1 MNMFFICLDVLIM
14 GDVFRGW
21 IPSPANLSVPN
32 FCLAFEAI
40 AASIEALNWDGTGEQ
55 WMNGRLYVID
65 VIDRCEYGAMVLG
78 MLHVFL

>member
-1 MNMFFICLDVLIM
+1 M

-21 IPSPANLSVPN
+21 IPSPANLTVPN

-65 VIDRCEYGAMVLG
+65 VIDRCEYGAMVFRYPFSFPG
-78 MLHVFL
+78 